1 MKTILKQLAENIK
14 SNLVRDMYDDQIGDD
29 TTLVV
34 LDAYNRYKEEEH
46 DGVDY
51 IFSIDKSEDLKCCI
65 DGGMTALEIS
75 CLYNECNVN
84 GKSTPFFVF
93 GHNHP
98 QAETFENWKCLKKY
112 LTFFLDEII
121 MCMLA
126 YHQVKEYRYL
136 YNHCIT
142 NYMIDNNLV

>member
-29 TTLVV
+29 TTLAV
-34 LDAYNRYKEEEH
+34 LDAYNRYCEDEH

-51 IFSIDKSEDLKCCI
+51 IFSLDKAEDLKCCI
-65 DGGMTALEIS
+65 DCGMTAQEIS

-84 GKSTPFFVF
+84 AKSTHFFVF
-93 GHNHP
+93 GRNHA
-98 QAETFENWKCLKKY
+98 QAETFENWEYLKKY
-112 LTFFLDEII
+112 LTFFLDGII

-126 YHQVKEYRYL
+126 YQEVEEYRRL